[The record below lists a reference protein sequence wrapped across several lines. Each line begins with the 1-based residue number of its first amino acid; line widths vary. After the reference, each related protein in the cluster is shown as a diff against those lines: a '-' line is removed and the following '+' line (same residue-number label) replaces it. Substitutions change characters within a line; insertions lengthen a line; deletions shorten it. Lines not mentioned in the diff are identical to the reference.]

1 MKKHELPLLNLDSE
15 DIFNKQLLND
25 LPSLLLVDLE
35 PLKKELEDKKSSL
48 YETFIYFF
56 SDINLEIELMKISEN
71 EYKITETNN
80 KETLKKLDIETIIIS
95 KYKRNKFIIRPN
107 DLIENGELLKCTDL
121 DKENIE
127 KISSNIENC
136 FKLKTSITDT
146 IFLNKQNYDVT
157 FYPLNSSDIIL
168 YIKEEKIQL
177 LNHLEQN
184 FRFYKDTGEIIKDK
198 NYTLF
203 STEYNLSFDSIKMLF
218 DDILTFKE
226 MEEKIS
232 RNQIFGTK
240 KQLIINDMVIII
252 IIIIDTYNDL
262 ECRVSILKADEV
274 EIILKEHKEED
285 LMSDVEDNFESKILH
300 MLAHQWRQP
309 LTNVSLELDML
320 KMTLEEEELNEEVE
334 SVNDITKEIKKLS
347 NTIHNFSEVLG
358 TGSNKTEKTTY
369 RNIVDKTLKLMEE
382 ELLNNFITINTSYSD
397 FTLLNINQAEITKI
411 LIMLINNS
419 VESLTFSETSHKEIR
434 IHIQEDNEYIEIL
447 VIDNGGGF
455 DFSQYSE
462 HDFLK
467 PYVSTRGLNEKG
479 IGLYMV
485 NKILKKIQGKIFLYN
500 TNEKKNC
507 FFSNNEIENNL
518 AIVKIVFKK
527 G

>member
-252 IIIIDTYNDL
+252 IIIIDN
-262 ECRVSILKADEV
+262 
-274 EIILKEHKEED
+274 
-285 LMSDVEDNFESKILH
+285 
-300 MLAHQWRQP
+300 
-309 LTNVSLELDML
+309 
-320 KMTLEEEELNEEVE
+320 
-334 SVNDITKEIKKLS
+334 
-347 NTIHNFSEVLG
+347 
-358 TGSNKTEKTTY
+358 
-369 RNIVDKTLKLMEE
+369 
-382 ELLNNFITINTSYSD
+382 
-397 FTLLNINQAEITKI
+397 
-411 LIMLINNS
+411 
-419 VESLTFSETSHKEIR
+419 
-434 IHIQEDNEYIEIL
+434 
-447 VIDNGGGF
+447 
-455 DFSQYSE
+455 
-462 HDFLK
+462 
-467 PYVSTRGLNEKG
+467 
-479 IGLYMV
+479 
-485 NKILKKIQGKIFLYN
+485 
-500 TNEKKNC
+500 
-507 FFSNNEIENNL
+507 
-518 AIVKIVFKK
+518 
-527 G
+527 